1 MFKMLQE
8 KMEQDQ
14 IEIRTKATPGREPGT
29 SPMDIQGLEARAA
42 EDTYRFHPP
51 PEKGLDLGS

>member
-1 MFKMLQE
+1 MG
-8 KMEQDQ
+8 QDQ
-14 IEIRTKATPGREPGT
+14 IEIRPKATPGREPGT

-51 PEKGLDLGS
+51 PEPGLEPWIVAKV